1 MLPLETIT
9 SKIYVIRGLKVML
22 DRDLSMLYE
31 VETKALNQAVKRNIS
46 RFPEDFMF
54 QLSKSEADK
63 FLRSQFV
70 TLEQGKYSKYLPCV
84 FTEMGIS
91 MLSSVLKSEKAIEIN
106 ILIMRVF
113 TKLRNM
119 LASNEELRQKVN
131 QLDHKQKKTDEDIAM
146 LISAVNM
153 LLEPQPEPS
162 TKRIG
167 FYKE

>member
-1 MLPLETIT
+1 MLPLESII
-9 SKIYVIRGLKVML
+9 SKIYDIRGLKVML
-22 DRDLSMLYE
+22 DRDLAVLYE

-54 QLSKSEADK
+54 QLSTEEVHR
-63 FLRSQFV
+63 LRSQFV
-70 TLEQGKYSKYLPCV
+70 TANISVKSREFPYV
-84 FTEMGIS
+84 FTENGIA

-113 TKLRNM
+113 TKLRNR

-131 QLDHKQKKTDEDIAM
+131 ELERKQVKTDEDIVM

>member
-1 MLPLETIT
+1 
-9 SKIYVIRGLKVML
+9 
-22 DRDLSMLYE
+22 
-31 VETKALNQAVKRNIS
+31 
-46 RFPEDFMF
+46 
-54 QLSKSEADK
+54 
-63 FLRSQFV
+63 
-70 TLEQGKYSKYLPCV
+70 
-84 FTEMGIS
+84 

-113 TKLRNM
+113 TKLRNR

-131 QLDHKQKKTDEDIAM
+131 ELERKQVKTDEDIVM

>member
-1 MLPLETIT
+1 MLPIEVIA
-9 SKIYVIRGLKVML
+9 SKIYVIRGLKVLL
-22 DRDLSMLYE
+22 DRDLSILYE

-54 QLSKSEADK
+54 QLSKEEVHH
-63 FLRSQFV
+63 LRSQFV
-70 TLEQGKYSKYLPCV
+70 TANISMKSRELPYV
-84 FTEMGIS
+84 FTENGIA
-91 MLSSVLKSEKAIEIN
+91 MLSSVLNNEKSIEIN

-119 LASNEELRQKVN
+119 LASNEDLRQKVN
-131 QLDHKQKKTDEDIAM
+131 ELERKQVKTDEDIAM

-153 LLEPQPEPS
+153 LLEPQQEPS